1 MFFTGLRRFYTEQKF
16 QKTGTADLRRAMEAE
31 SGRSLERFFER
42 WIYGAELPR
51 LRYATTVTESTVTA
65 RFEQVGDLLF
75 DIPVTVTIT
84 YTDGR
89 THDVVVPVTD
99 RRVEQKI
106 MTEGIVR
113 QVQVNR
119 DFAAVAIFESRQ

>member
-1 MFFTGLRRFYTEQKF
+1 
-16 QKTGTADLRRAMEAE
+16 MEAE
-31 SGRSLERFFER
+31 AGYSLERFFER

-51 LRYATTVTESTVTA
+51 LRYATLVSPGIVTA
-65 RFEQVGDLLF
+65 RFEQTGERLF

-89 THDVVVPVTD
+89 TRDVVVRVTD
-99 RRVEQKI
+99 RRIEQKI
-106 MTEGIVR
+106 ETEGVVR

-119 DFAAVAIFESRQ
+119 DHAAIAMFDES